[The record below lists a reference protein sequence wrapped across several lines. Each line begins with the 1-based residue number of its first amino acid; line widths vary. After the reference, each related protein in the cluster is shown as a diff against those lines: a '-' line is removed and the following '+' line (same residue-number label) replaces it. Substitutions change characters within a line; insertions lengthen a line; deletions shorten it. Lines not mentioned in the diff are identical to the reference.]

1 VALGHESRM
10 EMPVCLLLNLK
21 ERRKSIVH
29 FYDFEVDAQGRLIR
43 VFWADAMS
51 RKNYKHF
58 GDVLSLDSTY
68 TTNQYNI
75 IFVPITGVNNHLQ
88 NVFLGAAFLAN
99 EKIESYV

>member
-1 VALGHESRM
+1 M
-10 EMPVCLLLNLK
+10 EMPIYLLLNLK
-21 ERRKSIVH
+21 ERRKSIVR
-29 FYDFEVDAQGRLIR
+29 FYDFEVDALGRLIH
-43 VFWADAMS
+43 VFWAAALS